1 MKPSDDPLKIDI
13 LLPAKEAFSPANAG
27 AVATYVHDITKASS
41 SGHRFKIFGRAVNKP
56 FPDTNFAAIKPR
68 MARLFGQN
76 IGFAMAYL
84 RQLNSHNK
92 PDLIEIH
99 GRCNVASYIAAKRPD
114 IPVTLFLPNDPRD
127 MRGSKTIAERKDLLA
142 NLAQIICVSDY
153 IRDCFLNGLALG
165 AEELAKVC
173 VFPIGVSRRLK
184 SPPQKEAIIFLA
196 GRMVPEKGILECAQA
211 LADILPSY
219 K

>member
-1 MKPSDDPLKIDI
+1 MKPSDDALNIDI

-27 AVATYVHDITKASS
+27 AVATYVHDITKAST
-41 SGHRFKIFGRAVNKP
+41 SGHRFKIFGRAVSEP
-56 FPDTNFAAIKPR
+56 FPDTNFAPIKPK

-84 RQLNSHNK
+84 RQLNSHDK

-127 MRGSKTIAERKDLLA
+127 MRGSKTITERKDLAA
-142 NLAQIICVSDY
+142 NLAQIICVSD
-153 IRDCFLNGLALG
+153 ISKIVFLMAL
-165 AEELAKVC
+165 
-173 VFPIGVSRRLK
+173 RLTLK
-184 SPPQKEAIIFLA
+184 N
-196 GRMVPEKGILECAQA
+196 
-211 LADILPSY
+211 
-219 K
+219 